1 MNNVDTYSNSKLRYY
16 LSSILTAGL
25 SILMWF
31 LTANIV
37 ATIFSIAIIAFGSLL
52 LVDRVVYIRGK
63 AVAALVLILLFVL
76 NVSCFKV
83 VKPVEENTDD
93 KQDVSVVQEDKTD
106 EEDNQED
113 QNKDD
118 NPMPVVDQKVVSGNY
133 RNHNRN
139 AKVTDPI
146 RNVTL
151 FNSNNGGGSTPNQT
165 KPDTKVIGSDITKI
179 TSGGVSNID
188 DLNKEI
194 QNDVDSGKEKKD
206 LADGIV
212 ATTDKTTKKDDDNK
226 SDDNK
231 KADMDKDNAE
241 EVKPSD
247 EPEKTPDPLPDKTP
261 SASTD
266 EDLDKDNDAT
276 KPQEKE
282 DDAKKDDDKKGET
295 TKEDTS
301 KDNVTK
307 DDDATKEDTKK
318 EDTSSSNENVK
329 KEDTS
334 TGNTPEKNDS
344 DTEKKDPVSI
354 TALDGNK
361 ATAGDSVQFKVTGD
375 VAKVEGLDGL
385 KYSFTNGYITV
396 NTEPDVATVLS
407 VTVIGTDGSTAT
419 SVVTVNVLNN

>member
-52 LVDRVVYIRGK
+52 LVDKVVYFRGK

-76 NVSCFKV
+76 NVSCFRV
-83 VKPVEENTDD
+83 VKPVEEDTDD
-93 KQDVSVVQEDKTD
+93 KQDVSVVQEDKTND
-106 EEDNQED
+106 EDKQED
-113 QNKDD
+113 QNQED
-118 NPMPVVDQKVVSGNY
+118 NPIPVVDQKVVSGNY
-133 RNHNRN
+133 RNYNRN

-146 RNVTL
+146 RNVT

-212 ATTDKTTKKDDDNK
+212 ATTDKTTKKDDNK
-226 SDDNK
+226 SDDNT
-231 KADMDKDNAE
+231 KADMDKGNAE

-266 EDLDKDNDAT
+266 EDLDKYAEST

-282 DDAKKDDDKKGET
+282 DDTKKDDDNKGET

-307 DDDATKEDTKK
+307 DDATKEDTKK

>member
-25 SILMWF
+25 SILMWV

-52 LVDRVVYIRGK
+52 LLDRVVYLRGK

-106 EEDNQED
+106 EEDKQED
-113 QNKDD
+113 QNKED

-146 RNVTL
+146 RNVT
-151 FNSNNGGGSTPNQT
+151 FNSNNGGGSIPNQT

-226 SDDNK
+226 SDDNT

-301 KDNVTK
+301 KD
-307 DDDATKEDTKK
+307 DATKEDTKK

-375 VAKVEGLDGL
+375 VAKIEGLDGL
-385 KYSFTNGYITV
+385 KYSFSNGYITV

>member
-25 SILMWF
+25 SILMWV

-52 LVDRVVYIRGK
+52 LLDRVVYLRGK

-83 VKPVEENTDD
+83 VKPVEENKDD
-93 KQDVSVVQEDKTD
+93 KQDVSVVQEDKTND
-106 EEDNQED
+106 EDKQED

-118 NPMPVVDQKVVSGNY
+118 APTPVVDQKVVKGGNSRTY
-133 RNHNRN
+133 DRNI
-139 AKVTDPI
+139 KVTDPI
-146 RNVTL
+146 RNVT

-194 QNDVDSGKEKKD
+194 QNDVDSGKKKTD

-212 ATTDKTTKKDDDNK
+212 ATTDKTTKKDDNK
-226 SDDNK
+226 SDDNT

-295 TKEDTS
+295 TKEDT
-301 KDNVTK
+301 
-307 DDDATKEDTKK
+307 KK

-375 VAKVEGLDGL
+375 VAKIEGLDGL
-385 KYSFTNGYITV
+385 KYSFSNGYITV

>member
-25 SILMWF
+25 SILMWV

-52 LVDRVVYIRGK
+52 LLDRVVYIRGK

-106 EEDNQED
+106 EEDKQED

-118 NPMPVVDQKVVSGNY
+118 APTPVVDQKVVKGGNY
-133 RNHNRN
+133 RNYNRN

-146 RNVTL
+146 RNVT
-151 FNSNNGGGSTPNQT
+151 FNSNNGGGSIPNQT

-212 ATTDKTTKKDDDNK
+212 ATTDKTTKKDDNK
-226 SDDNK
+226 SDDNT

-301 KDNVTK
+301 KDNATK
-307 DDDATKEDTKK
+307 DDATKEDTKK

>member
-1 MNNVDTYSNSKLRYY
+1 M
-16 LSSILTAGL
+16 
-25 SILMWF
+25 
-31 LTANIV
+31 
-37 ATIFSIAIIAFGSLL
+37 
-52 LVDRVVYIRGK
+52 LVDKVVYFRGK

-76 NVSCFKV
+76 NVSCFRV
-83 VKPVEENTDD
+83 VKPVEEDTDD
-93 KQDVSVVQEDKTD
+93 KQDVSVVQEDKTND
-106 EEDNQED
+106 EDKQED
-113 QNKDD
+113 QNQED
-118 NPMPVVDQKVVSGNY
+118 NPTPVVDQKVVSGNY
-133 RNHNRN
+133 RNYNRN

-146 RNVTL
+146 RNVT
-151 FNSNNGGGSTPNQT
+151 FNSNNGGGSNPNQT

-212 ATTDKTTKKDDDNK
+212 ATTDKTTKKDDNK
-226 SDDNK
+226 SDDNT
-231 KADMDKDNAE
+231 KADMDKGNAE

-266 EDLDKDNDAT
+266 EDLDKYAEST

-282 DDAKKDDDKKGET
+282 DDTKKDDDNKGET

-307 DDDATKEDTKK
+307 DDATKEDTKK

-354 TALDGNK
+354 TALDGNE
-361 ATAGDSVQFKVTGD
+361 ATAVDSVQFKVTGD

>member
-25 SILMWF
+25 SLLMWV

-52 LVDRVVYIRGK
+52 LLDRVVYLRGK

-76 NVSCFKV
+76 NVSCFRV
-83 VKPVEENTDD
+83 VKPVEEDTDD
-93 KQDVSVVQEDKTD
+93 KQDVSVVQEDKTND
-106 EEDNQED
+106 EDKQED
-113 QNKDD
+113 QNQED
-118 NPMPVVDQKVVSGNY
+118 NPIPVVDQKVVSGNY
-133 RNHNRN
+133 RNYNRN

-146 RNVTL
+146 RNVT

-212 ATTDKTTKKDDDNK
+212 ATTDKTTKKDDNK
-226 SDDNK
+226 SDDNT
-231 KADMDKDNAE
+231 KADMDKGNAE

-266 EDLDKDNDAT
+266 EDLDKYAEST

-282 DDAKKDDDKKGET
+282 DDTKKDDDNKGET

-307 DDDATKEDTKK
+307 DDATKEDTKK

>member
-63 AVAALVLILLFVL
+63 AVAALVLVLLFVL

-93 KQDVSVVQEDKTD
+93 KQDVSVVQEDKTND
-106 EEDNQED
+106 ENKQED

-118 NPMPVVDQKVVSGNY
+118 NPTPVVDQKVVSGNY
-133 RNHNRN
+133 RNYNRN

-146 RNVTL
+146 RNVT
-151 FNSNNGGGSTPNQT
+151 FNSNNGGGSNPNQT

-212 ATTDKTTKKDDDNK
+212 ATTDKTTKKDDNK
-226 SDDNK
+226 SDDNT
-231 KADMDKDNAE
+231 KADMDKGNAE

-266 EDLDKDNDAT
+266 EDLDKDAEST

-282 DDAKKDDDKKGET
+282 D
-295 TKEDTS
+295 
-301 KDNVTK
+301 
-307 DDDATKEDTKK
+307 DTKK

>member
-52 LVDRVVYIRGK
+52 LVDKVVYFRGK

-83 VKPVEENTDD
+83 VKPVEEDTDD
-93 KQDVSVVQEDKTD
+93 KQDVSVVQEDKTND
-106 EEDNQED
+106 EDKQED
-113 QNKDD
+113 QNQED
-118 NPMPVVDQKVVSGNY
+118 NPIPVVDQKVVSGNY
-133 RNHNRN
+133 RNYNRN

-146 RNVTL
+146 RNVT
-151 FNSNNGGGSTPNQT
+151 FNSNNGGGSSPNQT

-212 ATTDKTTKKDDDNK
+212 ATTDKTTKKDDNK
-226 SDDNK
+226 SDDNT
-231 KADMDKDNAE
+231 KADMDKGNAE

-266 EDLDKDNDAT
+266 EDLDKYAEST

-282 DDAKKDDDKKGET
+282 DDTKKDDDNKGET

-307 DDDATKEDTKK
+307 DDATKEDTKK

>member
-25 SILMWF
+25 SILMWV

-52 LVDRVVYIRGK
+52 LLDRVVYLRGK

-83 VKPVEENTDD
+83 VKPVEENKDD
-93 KQDVSVVQEDKTD
+93 KQDVSVVQEDKTND
-106 EEDNQED
+106 EDKQED

-118 NPMPVVDQKVVSGNY
+118 APTPVVDQKVVKGGNSRTY
-133 RNHNRN
+133 DRNI
-139 AKVTDPI
+139 KVTDPI
-146 RNVTL
+146 RNVT

-194 QNDVDSGKEKKD
+194 QNDVDSGKKKTD

-212 ATTDKTTKKDDDNK
+212 ATNDKTTKKDDNK
-226 SDDNK
+226 SDDNT

-301 KDNVTK
+301 KD
-307 DDDATKEDTKK
+307 DATKEDTKK

-334 TGNTPEKNDS
+334 TGNTPEKNDY
-344 DTEKKDPVSI
+344 DTEKKDQVSI

>member
-1 MNNVDTYSNSKLRYY
+1 MNNVDTYSNSKLRYFI
-16 LSSILTAGL
+16 SSIVTAGL
-25 SILMWF
+25 SLLMWV

-52 LVDRVVYIRGK
+52 LVDKVVYFRGK

-83 VKPVEENTDD
+83 VKPPVEEGTDD
-93 KQDVSVVQEDKTD
+93 KQDVTVVQEDKTNN
-106 EEDNQED
+106 EEKQDD
-113 QNKDD
+113 QKQGD
-118 NPMPVVDQKVVSGNY
+118 NPPKVTDQKVVRDGNSRTY
-133 RNHNRN
+133 NRN
-139 AKVTDPI
+139 TKVTDPI
-146 RNVTL
+146 GNVT

-206 LADGIV
+206 LEDGIV

-226 SDDNK
+226 SDDNT

-241 EVKPSD
+241 VVKPSD

-261 SASTD
+261 TASTD
-266 EDLDKDNDAT
+266 EDLDKDAEAT

-282 DDAKKDDDKKGET
+282 DDTKKDDDNKGET

-301 KDNVTK
+301 KDNTSK
-307 DDDATKEDTKK
+307 DDATKENTKK

-344 DTEKKDPVSI
+344 DSEKKNPVSI
-354 TALDGNK
+354 TALDGNT
-361 ATAGDSVQFKVTGD
+361 ATAGDSVQFKVKGD

-385 KYSFTNGYITV
+385 KYSFSNGYITV